1 MQPGELVFRCHRCL
15 PVSLV
20 RTREA
25 LTGYGADALKFHGSM
40 ASYEIGPVL
49 ATVGTQRALDYPPD
63 LWRIAP
69 SQKMRGTLSGAR
81 PTFRLKRVTC
91 GVDRDDSS
99 VRFGAV
105 LIPGTE
111 P

>member
-25 LTGYGADALKFHGSM
+25 LTAYGADALKFHGSM

-49 ATVGTQRALDYPPD
+49 AAVGTQRTLD
-63 LWRIAP
+63 
-69 SQKMRGTLSGAR
+69 
-81 PTFRLKRVTC
+81 
-91 GVDRDDSS
+91 
-99 VRFGAV
+99 
-105 LIPGTE
+105 
-111 P
+111 